1 MLGRKVPPK
10 ELGGSSS
17 NCSYEAWQDR
27 IDSCITC
34 WSSFIHFCIICLQ
47 LDTDKNGLIDFREFV
62 SAAMHVHQLEEADSK
77 TFERRVRKAFDY
89 LDKDE
94 SGFLEPEEIRKELGI
109 KGSVDDIFEEGDVD
123 ADGRISYAEFKN
135 IVETISAMEG
145 NWSSLRKPSI
155 TKM

>member
-1 MLGRKVPPK
+1 M
-10 ELGGSSS
+10 
-17 NCSYEAWQDR
+17 SY
-27 IDSCITC
+27 
-34 WSSFIHFCIICLQ
+34 LQ

-89 LDKDE
+89 LDKDR

-145 NWSSLRKPSI
+145 NWSSLRKPSM

>member
-1 MLGRKVPPK
+1 VQLRNAPQDCKDFCVTH
-10 ELGGSSS
+10 GSSLIS
-17 NCSYEAWQDR
+17 LCM
-27 IDSCITC
+27 
-34 WSSFIHFCIICLQ
+34 ICLQ

-89 LDKDE
+89 LDKDR